1 MDFPSS
7 FVTLSLLFLCL
18 GKFHESQSPRKFP
31 AGFRRTRVPR
41 TFRRSSAK
49 LPFRKPAKS
58 PKNEQNPVNVWVAED
73 LFACD
78 SVGRIWSGYSDICLG
93 LSQRSSVPVAADESR
108 FNNKTSPGEEL
119 VSPICPNREG
129 CCLGFRE
136 SLCFVSQ
143 SRPRIFIFSFF
154 PVDLLHL
161 VLPADSL
168 RRSLT
173 LSLSLA
179 LPFGAAV
186 PPTDGVRLK
195 IESRKLI
202 KHFRRRIFLP
212 RGSYF

>member
-1 MDFPSS
+1 MNRKVQENSPLGSDEHVSRG
-7 FVTLSLLFLCL
+7 LSDDHQLSCHSANPPRAPRTSRIQWMF
-18 GKFHESQSPRKFP
+18 ESQKIS
-31 AGFRRTRVPR
+31 
-41 TFRRSSAK
+41 
-49 LPFRKPAKS
+49 LPVTQLVVFGVDTPI
-58 PKNEQNPVNVWVAED
+58 
-73 LFACD
+73 FAWD
-78 SVGRIWSGYSDICLG
+78 YLHGP
-93 LSQRSSVPVAADESR
+93 SVPVAADESR